1 MTTSAKV
8 LLDRASSL
16 VGDGGLGSPET
27 ALEGSMN
34 PAWSPKLP
42 LTLQGTN

>member
-16 VGDGGLGSPET
+16 VGDGGCVDCFSLVAV
-27 ALEGSMN
+27 ALSGIRN
-34 PAWSPKLP
+34 VFKGGLP
-42 LTLQGTN
+42 